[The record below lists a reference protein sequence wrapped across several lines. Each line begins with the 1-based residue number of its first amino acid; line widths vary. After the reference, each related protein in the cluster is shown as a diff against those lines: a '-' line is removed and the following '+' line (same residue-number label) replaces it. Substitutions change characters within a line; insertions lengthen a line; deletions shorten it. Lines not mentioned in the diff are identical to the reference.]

1 MQPVYQRGGLPRAD
15 CGPSAKARFQEPDG
29 PFQVEPRLC
38 SIGQGLFHWPRAVPG
53 ARRVVGEIL
62 YEVGLFGEI
71 GAVPEDGGAGFVN
84 LIFGAAGVGTILEGE
99 ACAERQFE
107 RLTKEAVNLDI
118 LK

>member
-1 MQPVYQRGGLPRAD
+1 MFSL
-15 CGPSAKARFQEPDG
+15 E
-29 PFQVEPRLC
+29 VER
-38 SIGQGLFHWPRAVPG
+38 
-53 ARRVVGEIL
+53 EIL

-84 LIFGAAGVGTILEGE
+84 LIFGAARIGAILEGE
-99 ACAERQFE
+99 ARAERQFE

>member
-1 MQPVYQRGGLPRAD
+1 MGR
-15 CGPSAKARFQEPDG
+15 
-29 PFQVEPRLC
+29 

-71 GAVPEDGGAGFVN
+71 GVVPEDGGAGFVN
-84 LIFGAAGVGTILEGE
+84 LIFGAAGISAILEGE
-99 ACAERQFE
+99 TIAERQFE
-107 RLTKEAVNLDI
+107 RLTNKAVNLDV

>member
-1 MQPVYQRGGLPRAD
+1 MFSL
-15 CGPSAKARFQEPDG
+15 E
-29 PFQVEPRLC
+29 VER
-38 SIGQGLFHWPRAVPG
+38 
-53 ARRVVGEIL
+53 EIL

-99 ACAERQFE
+99 ARAERQFE